1 GHLVYVWSI
10 LNKGVRLFLTTP
22 GLAQTNKG
30 QGIRMSP
37 DRFIIIIV
45 SAIVVSGLIIA
56 GFYLFED

>member
-1 GHLVYVWSI
+1 
-10 LNKGVRLFLTTP
+10 
-22 GLAQTNKG
+22 
-30 QGIRMSP
+30 MSP